1 MTVTEL
7 LVYSALHRMHEDC
20 ISSLAMERRK
30 GKEVVFIFLSVLVF
44 VSYLSISPGSG
55 FEVIAGYQHILY
67 ICTVEE

>member
-1 MTVTEL
+1 
-7 LVYSALHRMHEDC
+7 
-20 ISSLAMERRK
+20 MERRK

-55 FEVIAGYQHILY
+55 FEVIAGYQHVLY